1 MAVQYSSDSPYADTS
16 QYSYY
21 LDVLTPRVIIPYKDD
36 VLHTLTQ
43 VHQYRPDLLAYDLYG
58 NNNLWWV
65 FQARNPNAFEDPI
78 WDFQT
83 GVKFYLPKK
92 ETIDT
97 ALGI

>member
-1 MAVQYSSDSPYADTS
+1 MARYAPTSPYYRTPKTAG
-16 QYSYY
+16 Y
-21 LDVLTPRVIIPYKDD
+21 LGVYEPRTFKSNKDD
-36 VLHTLTQ
+36 IEYKIDRWYSQ
-43 VHQYRPDLLAYDLYG
+43 RPDLLAYDLYG
-58 NNNLWWV
+58 NDNLWWV